1 MTKIKCNCNMDFITI
16 EHPDGALTI
25 RIDEIDYI
33 AYFGDNNKYNVFLK
47 NFNDLEINKEQYEKL
62 LEDILRNKLNATN

>member
-1 MTKIKCNCNMDFITI
+1 MDFITI
-16 EHPDGALTI
+16 EHPDGAITV
-25 RIDEIDYI
+25 RIDDIDYI